1 MKTTL
6 TTAFA
11 FALMTIG
18 FAGFTLV
25 PAEAQE
31 NLNQAETTGGDGKTA
46 VDSHSDDSNFAEDWL
61 SWLNPNWFDTE
72 GNDSELAGF
81 QYCENDDIF
90 CPDNG
95 WNNPDQVDNE
105 RTVAVER
112 ESGPATAASCTDA
125 ADCIGGSPAQGGSAA
140 ETSNDRVAR
149 TGYY

>member
-11 FALMTIG
+11 FTLMTIG
-18 FAGFTLV
+18 FAGFTLT
-25 PAEAQE
+25 PAEAEE
-31 NLNQAETTGGDGKTA
+31 NLNQTETTGGDEQIA
-46 VDSHSDDSNFAEDWL
+46 IDSYSDDSSFEDWL
-61 SWLNPNWFDTE
+61 PWLNPNWFNTE
-72 GNDSELAGF
+72 DDDSELSGL
-81 QYCENDDIF
+81 QYCEDDDVF
-90 CPDNG
+90 CPNNG
-95 WNNPDQVDNE
+95 WNKPDQVGDE

-125 ADCIGGSPAQGGSAA
+125 ADCPGGSPAQGSSAA